1 MVKYICYIQ
10 MTPDF
15 LKLSLEE
22 RKAKLEEYK
31 ELAKGYCL
39 KLLFCGSTLGVREHA
54 VIVMESK
61 EYSEKIVK
69 FLRDIQ
75 GLGTNEAS
83 KYVEYTRTVTVF

>member
-15 LKLSLEE
+15 LKLSLDE
-22 RKAKLEEYK
+22 RKVKLEEYK
-31 ELAKGYCL
+31 ELAIRYSL
-39 KLLFCGSTLGVREHA
+39 KFLFCGSILGVREHA
-54 VIVMESK
+54 VLVMESR
-61 EYSEKIVK
+61 EYSDKIVK

-75 GLGTNEAS
+75 GLGTKEAS